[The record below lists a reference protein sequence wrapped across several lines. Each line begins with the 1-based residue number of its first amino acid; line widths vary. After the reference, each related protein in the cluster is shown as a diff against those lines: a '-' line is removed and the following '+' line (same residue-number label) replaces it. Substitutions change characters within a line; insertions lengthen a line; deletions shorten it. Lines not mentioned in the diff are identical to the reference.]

1 MVRLEMDLTQAREQ
15 AIQRL
20 GELKDENV
28 NKVLKRSLK
37 RATTTYQTSTK
48 RQTQK
53 KYILKDKSIDD
64 NMRIKPSGNGFF
76 FKTTSRSRL
85 IITVLRKKADEKEVL
100 KQVTGYIGVPE
111 YLRKIS

>member
-53 KYILKDKSIDD
+53 NI
-64 NMRIKPSGNGFF
+64 F
-76 FKTTSRSRL
+76 
-85 IITVLRKKADEKEVL
+85 
-100 KQVTGYIGVPE
+100 
-111 YLRKIS
+111 